1 MKRLIKELGTIGL
14 AVIFLLSFLQP
25 FGIDQMGGLRML
37 LIIGESLLAVLTS
50 AISLLVVE
58 KLFHQDWHET
68 KGLLL
73 YHLVNIPLLS
83 AGTLSLISWFTW
95 DSLTKAWYCTAGQF
109 SIINYLKVCVEVSL
123 ISFFIFILQ
132 IYRHRN
138 SRLQQEL
145 DEVRAINQLLEKQ
158 QAEDSEASDE
168 GQLEACVLRGN
179 AKNAVF
185 EVKPE
190 NIIYIESMS
199 NYADICYLED
209 DNLHHHSLRVT
220 MKQLRESLS
229 SYTFLIP
236 CHRAFLVN
244 LHFVAS
250 LSGRPST
257 GCCLQMFQVEKT
269 IPVSRTY
276 TKDIYERLQSSF
288 NGRPTAI

>member
-58 KLFHQDWHET
+58 KLFHQNWHET

-158 QAEDSEASDE
+158 QAEDSEASSSRVIE
-168 GQLEACVLRGN
+168 HSWSIFILLPLFPVVPLQVV
-179 AKNAVF
+179 VF
-185 EVKPE
+185 RCSRWKRP
-190 NIIYIESMS
+190 Y
-199 NYADICYLED
+199 
-209 DNLHHHSLRVT
+209 
-220 MKQLRESLS
+220 
-229 SYTFLIP
+229 P
-236 CHRAFLVN
+236 CHGHTQRIFMKD
-244 LHFVAS
+244 
-250 LSGRPST
+250 
-257 GCCLQMFQVEKT
+257 C
-269 IPVSRTY
+269 SRHSMVGL
-276 TKDIYERLQSSF
+276 RLF
-288 NGRPTAI
+288 E